1 MALDFSPPVR
11 AAVARGLTAAFG
23 VAEPDSIVALGGGL
37 SGAGVFR
44 IRVGGIAYLLRLD
57 QARDGFRDPQR
68 AYACMRIAAAGLLAP
83 RVRYADAEDGVAI
96 MDFIEERPLSLE
108 YCGTPDQLVVEA
120 AQTVRALHAGPPF
133 PPLVDYLDGID
144 ALVAQFQAR
153 GLVAPAAMAELLDRY
168 RELRARYRT
177 DPADL
182 VASHNDLNPRNILY
196 DGSRL
201 WLVDWES
208 AFLADRY
215 VDLACIANLFART
228 PAQED
233 LLLATYFGA
242 ADATRRARLQV
253 MRQVNHLFY
262 GLVMANAVGDQ
273 PQARDLS
280 GRSLEDLHE
289 ALTLGEP
296 VLETEAGR
304 FGYVRARLA
313 AAIEGMRTPQFAEA
327 LALISL
333 SLAGERESLD
343 LLVGTASY

>member
-1 MALDFSPPVR
+1 MALDFSPAVR

-108 YCGTPDQLVVEA
+108 YCGTPDELVVEA

-296 VLETEAGR
+296 VLDTEAGR

>member
-1 MALDFSPPVR
+1 MALDFSPAVR

-296 VLETEAGR
+296 VLDTEAGR

-333 SLAGERESLD
+333 SLAGERESSD

>member
-120 AQTVRALHAGPPF
+120 AQTVRALHACPPF

-296 VLETEAGR
+296 VLDTEAGR

>member
-296 VLETEAGR
+296 VLDTEAGR

>member
-1 MALDFSPPVR
+1 MALDLSPAVR

-296 VLETEAGR
+296 VLDTEAGR

>member
-96 MDFIEERPLSLE
+96 MDFIEERPLSRE
-108 YCGTPDQLVVEA
+108 YCGTPDELVVEA
-120 AQTVRALHAGPPF
+120 AQTVRALHACPPF

-296 VLETEAGR
+296 VLDTEAGR

>member
-57 QARDGFRDPQR
+57 QARDGFRDPLR

-296 VLETEAGR
+296 VLDTEAGR

>member
-1 MALDFSPPVR
+1 MALDFSPAVR

-23 VAEPDSIVALGGGL
+23 VAEPESVVALGGGL

-44 IRVGGIAYLLRLD
+44 IRVGGVAYLLRLD

-108 YCGTPDQLVVEA
+108 YCGTPDELVVEA
-120 AQTVRALHAGPPF
+120 AQTVRALHACPPF

-296 VLETEAGR
+296 VLDTEAGR

>member
-1 MALDFSPPVR
+1 MALDFSPAVR

-44 IRVGGIAYLLRLD
+44 IRIGGIAYLLRLD

-108 YCGTPDQLVVEA
+108 YCGTPDELVVEA

-296 VLETEAGR
+296 VLDTEAGR

>member
-1 MALDFSPPVR
+1 MALDFSPAVR

-44 IRVGGIAYLLRLD
+44 IRIGGIAYLLRLD

-108 YCGTPDQLVVEA
+108 YCGTPDELVVEA
-120 AQTVRALHAGPPF
+120 AQTVRALHARPPF

-296 VLETEAGR
+296 VLDTEAGR

>member
-120 AQTVRALHAGPPF
+120 AQTVRALHACPPF

-168 RELRARYRT
+168 RELHARYRT

-296 VLETEAGR
+296 VLDTEAGR

>member
-1 MALDFSPPVR
+1 MALDFSPAVR

-120 AQTVRALHAGPPF
+120 AQTVRALHACPPF

-296 VLETEAGR
+296 VLDTEAGR

>member
-1 MALDFSPPVR
+1 MALDFSPAVR

-120 AQTVRALHAGPPF
+120 AQTVRALHACPPF

-296 VLETEAGR
+296 VLDTEAGR

-313 AAIEGMRTPQFAEA
+313 AAIEGMRKPQFAEA

>member
-1 MALDFSPPVR
+1 MALDFSPAVR

-37 SGAGVFR
+37 AGAGVFR

>member
-1 MALDFSPPVR
+1 MSLNFSPAVR
-11 AAVARGLTAAFG
+11 AALARGLTAAFG
-23 VAEPDSIVALGGGL
+23 VAEPESVVALGGGL

-44 IRVGGIAYLLRLD
+44 IRVGGVAYLLRLD

-68 AYACMRIAAAGLLAP
+68 AYECMRIAAGGLLAP
-83 RVRYADAEDGVAI
+83 RVRYADAADGVAI

-108 YCGTPDQLVVEA
+108 YRGTPDQLVVEA

-133 PPLVDYLDGID
+133 PALVDYLDGID

-168 RELRARYRT
+168 GELRARYRT

-215 VDLACIANLFART
+215 VDLSCIANLFART

-296 VLETEAGR
+296 VLDTEAGR

-313 AAIEGMRTPQFAEA
+313 AALEGMRTPQFAEA
-327 LALISL
+327 LAAL
-333 SLAGERESLD
+333 S
-343 LLVGTASY
+343 Y

>member
-1 MALDFSPPVR
+1 MALDFPPAVR
-11 AAVARGLTAAFG
+11 AALARGLTEAFG

-57 QARDGFRDPQR
+57 QARDGFRDPAR
-68 AYACMRIAAAGLLAP
+68 SYACMRIAAAGLLAP
-83 RVRYADAEDGVAI
+83 RVRYADAEGGVAI
-96 MDFIEERPLSLE
+96 MDFIDERPLSLE
-108 YCGTPDQLVVEA
+108 YRGTPEQLVVEA

-168 RELRARYRT
+168 KGLRERYRT

-196 DGSRL
+196 DGARL
-201 WLVDWES
+201 WLIDWES

-228 PAQED
+228 PAHED

-242 ADATRRARLQV
+242 VDETGRARLRV

-273 PQARDLS
+273 RPASDLS
-280 GRSLEDLHE
+280 GRSLDQLHE

-296 VLETEAGR
+296 VLDSEAGR
-304 FGYVRARLA
+304 FSYVKARLSA
-313 AAIEGMRTPQFAEA
+313 ALEGLRTPQFAEA

-333 SLAGERESLD
+333 SPAGGR
-343 LLVGTASY
+343 VG

>member
-1 MALDFSPPVR
+1 MALDFPPAVR
-11 AAVARGLTAAFG
+11 AALARGLTEAFG

-57 QARDGFRDPQR
+57 QARDGFRDPAR
-68 AYACMRIAAAGLLAP
+68 SYACMRIAAAGLLAP

-96 MDFIEERPLSLE
+96 MDFIDERPLAQE
-108 YCGTPDQLVVEA
+108 YRGTHDQLVVEA
-120 AQTVRALHAGPPF
+120 TQTVWALHAGPPF
-133 PPLVDYLDGID
+133 APLVDYLEGMDG
-144 ALVAQFQAR
+144 LLAQFQAR

-168 RELRARYRT
+168 QGLRERYRT

-228 PAQED
+228 PEQED

-242 ADATRRARLQV
+242 ADETRRARLQV
-253 MRQVNHLFY
+253 MRPVNHLFY
-262 GLVMANAVGDQ
+262 GLVMVNAVGDQ
-273 PQARDLS
+273 PQASDLT
-280 GRSLEDLHE
+280 GRSLDQLHE
-289 ALTLGEP
+289 AMTLGEP
-296 VLETEAGR
+296 VLDSEAGR
-304 FGYVRARLA
+304 FAYVKARLSA
-313 AAIEGMRTPQFAEA
+313 ALEGLRTPQFDE
-327 LALISL
+327 ALISL
-333 SLAGERESLD
+333 SPAGKR
-343 LLVGTASY
+343 VG

>member
-1 MALDFSPPVR
+1 MALDFSPAVR

-108 YCGTPDQLVVEA
+108 YCGTPDELVVEA

-215 VDLACIANLFART
+215 VDLACIANLVART

-296 VLETEAGR
+296 VLDTEAGR